1 MPSTLSLAAL
11 AATGLLLV
19 GGGAACASP
28 AEVAVTPAAQ
38 STADTAP
45 APGAGAAVDRAAAER
60 TAVERAGGG
69 QVVEVE
75 FDRSDD
81 GRNDDRDDDSRSDGR
96 DHWEVEVRTADA
108 GHDVDV
114 DAATGEVLDHD
125 IDRNDRTDDDRDD
138 S

>member
-28 AEVAVTPAAQ
+28 AEIAVTPAAQ
-38 STADTAP
+38 SAADTAP

-60 TAVERAGGG
+60 VAVERAGGG
-69 QVVEVE
+69 QVVTVE
-75 FDRSDD
+75 FDRADD
-81 GRNDDRDDDSRSDGR
+81 DRDDDRDDDSRSDGR

-108 GHDVDV
+108 EHDVDV

-125 IDRNDRTDDDRDD
+125 VDRNDRTDDDRDD

>member
-1 MPSTLSLAAL
+1 MPSKISVAAL

-28 AEVAVTPAAQ
+28 AGVAVTPAAQ

-60 TAVERAGGG
+60 IAVERAGGG
-69 QVVEVE
+69 QVVKVE
-75 FDRSDD
+75 FDRADD
-81 GRNDDRDDDSRSDGR
+81 DRDDDRDDDSRSDGR
-96 DHWEVEVRTADA
+96 DHWEVEVRTDDA

-125 IDRNDRTDDDRDD
+125 IDRDDR
-138 S
+138 

>member
-1 MPSTLSLAAL
+1 MPSKISVAAL

-60 TAVERAGGG
+60 IAVERAGGG
-69 QVVEVE
+69 QVVKVE
-75 FDRSDD
+75 FDRADD
-81 GRNDDRDDDSRSDGR
+81 GRDDDRDDDSRSDGR
-96 DHWEVEVRTADA
+96 DHWEVEVRTTDA
-108 GHDVDV
+108 EHDIDV

-125 IDRNDRTDDDRDD
+125 IDRNDR
-138 S
+138 

>member
-1 MPSTLSLAAL
+1 MPSTLSIAAL

-38 STADTAP
+38 SAADTAP

-60 TAVERAGGG
+60 IAVERAGGG
-69 QVVEVE
+69 QVVTVE
-75 FDRSDD
+75 FDRAD
-81 GRNDDRDDDSRSDGR
+81 DDRDDDSRSDGR

-108 GHDVDV
+108 EHDVDV

-125 IDRNDRTDDDRDD
+125 VDRDDRTDDDRDD